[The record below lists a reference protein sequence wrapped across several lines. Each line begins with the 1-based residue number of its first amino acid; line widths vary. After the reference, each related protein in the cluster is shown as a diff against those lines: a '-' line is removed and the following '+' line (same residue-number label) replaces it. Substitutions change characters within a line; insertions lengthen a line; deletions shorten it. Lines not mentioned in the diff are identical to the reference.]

1 MPKRLQ
7 EENAELHQQVSTLS
21 QWNDQHQQQIVQLE
35 RQLDEANSE
44 LSELY
49 GRENL
54 EVENQLLRKELAEVE
69 VEVNRLRRQSHD
81 DRNDEERYEDLK
93 LKLTTQTQLVEMF
106 NEHNKRL
113 QEQVSCDTH
122 VM

>member
-1 MPKRLQ
+1 M
-7 EENAELHQQVSTLS
+7 HQQVSTLS

-54 EVENQLLRKELAEVE
+54 ELENQLLRKELAEVE
-69 VEVNRLRRQSHD
+69 VEVNRLRRQSYY

-93 LKLTTQTQLVEMF
+93 LKLSTQTQVVEMF
-106 NEHNKRL
+106 NEHNKHL
-113 QEQVSCDTH
+113 QEQVNCLKFVSIIIATIC
-122 VM
+122 